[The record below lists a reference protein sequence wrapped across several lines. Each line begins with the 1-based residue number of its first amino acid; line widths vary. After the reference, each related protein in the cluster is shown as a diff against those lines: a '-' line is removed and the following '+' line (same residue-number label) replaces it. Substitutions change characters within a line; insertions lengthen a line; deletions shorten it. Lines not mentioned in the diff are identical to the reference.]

1 MSGWSPIAILP
12 NLLSGKLIE
21 GEVVALAGP
30 QDSRIQ
36 TICQVT
42 PKFADLLS
50 RFTNAFGVALDPVVL
65 IARHD
70 ALPRLTADALLS
82 FRDLVA
88 ISIIPYSRSLN
99 TVYKTTNRIVYANS
113 FWIYPWM
120 LGKDNQS
127 LTTSTPAFIGID
139 DVAAFHGQAS
149 PELPVMQIKDI
160 DTPLLEALLECWKR
174 HYLGSRQRWKDR
186 ALFRSL
192 NMAVHAASLPAGVGT
207 TIFDL
212 GRSISLW
219 VSAFEILSHPGVG
232 KAGLFTVYP
241 LLERVT
247 YCDRKAGRR
256 GYAAYIPEWKK
267 GKNKKQNIKEPRRS
281 LPCWIY
287 GKLYQA
293 RNDFLHGEPVSV
305 KTLSPTGTKD
315 GLFWLAPSLYR
326 LALTGFL
333 KLSVDRNLPYWLSD
347 DYENNPLLQK
357 KREAYDQ
364 QNMIER
370 ALLRI
375 RK

>member
-1 MSGWSPIAILP
+1 MTGWSPIAILP
-12 NLLSGKLIE
+12 NLSRGKVIE
-21 GEVVALAGP
+21 GEVVALACS

-36 TICQVT
+36 GICQAL

-50 RFTNAFGVALDPVVL
+50 RFTDAFGVTLDPVVL
-65 IARHD
+65 IARD
-70 ALPRLTADALLS
+70 DVLARLTADALLS

-99 TVYKTTNRIVYANS
+99 TVYRNTDRIVYANS

-127 LTTSTPAFIGID
+127 LTASTPAFSGMH
-139 DVAAFHGQAS
+139 VVTAFHGQAS
-149 PELPVMQIKDI
+149 PDLPVMQIDEI
-160 DTPLLEALLECWKR
+160 DTSLLEALLECWKR

-192 NMAVHAASLPAGVGT
+192 NMAVQAALLPAGVGT

-219 VSAFEILSHPGVG
+219 VSAFEILSHPRVS

-241 LLERVT
+241 LLEGVT
-247 YCDRKAGRR
+247 YCDRKVGSRR
-256 GYAAYIPEWKK
+256 YAAYIPGSKK
-267 GKNKKQNIKEPRRS
+267 GKNKKQQVKEPRRP

-287 GKLYQA
+287 GKLYEA
-293 RNDFLHGEPVSV
+293 RNDFLHGNRVSV

-315 GLFWLAPSLYR
+315 GLFWLAPSVYR

-333 KLSVDRNLPYWLSD
+333 KLLVDRKAPYRFSNVS
-347 DYENNPLLQK
+347 ENDPLLRK
-357 KREAYDQ
+357 KLDAYDQ
-364 QNMIER
+364 QSMIER